1 MKAQVATV
9 DLGFTKFDGLML
21 PNGEYAIAVPQIAS
35 LIQSIQNTASR
46 DFKRL
51 LGEDFSPSKQSIEG
65 TKAQVNIVDLKI
77 FTKIL
82 YAMAKQGNPIA
93 DSLVQAL
100 LEESFERRF
109 DTAFNKKV
117 SEAEYS
123 ERLAFRFK
131 RLMARHAWT
140 DVLRDR
146 HIQCFGTKPSP
157 NQYKQWT
164 IKANEVLFGRKHF
177 NGDRDTMEME
187 EQRLV
192 ESFEYMAVRRSKQ
205 HPSAK
210 PDDLLLLA
218 LDTF

>member
-1 MKAQVATV
+1 
-9 DLGFTKFDGLML
+9 LKFD
-21 PNGEYAIAVPQIAS
+21 
-35 LIQSIQNTASR
+35 
-46 DFKRL
+46 
-51 LGEDFSPSKQSIEG
+51 
-65 TKAQVNIVDLKI
+65 
-77 FTKIL
+77 
-82 YAMAKQGNPIA
+82 
-93 DSLVQAL
+93 
-100 LEESFERRF
+100 
-109 DTAFNKKV
+109 
-117 SEAEYS
+117 
-123 ERLAFRFK
+123 
-131 RLMARHAWT
+131 
-140 DVLRDR
+140 RDR